1 MKLLRLISRSYC
13 LEQQVSSARADPKQW
28 IIRKAFDSIDSEFR
42 KDQFLSSLLS
52 SDWIRV
58 YYELIHD
65 IRSETR
71 RSMFDNRADVLHS
84 QKITFI
90 IVRWNIAT
98 LRSMTNYNIAL
109 TVLSF

>member
-1 MKLLRLISRSYC
+1 M
-13 LEQQVSSARADPKQW
+13 EQQVSSARADPKQW

-65 IRSETR
+65 IRS
-71 RSMFDNRADVLHS
+71 MFVNRADVLHS

-90 IVRWNIAT
+90 IVSWNIAT